1 MAEPLLLDEF
11 IDVKDVYISQ
21 PEVFFDVYLEDEDY
35 TELILDLDNED
46 IQLISIQELID
57 STLINI
63 YLKEQLML
71 IEDIGTY
78 KDRSQAIA
86 NGKESKELYFNWKG
100 QLVRNLVTNMTLNF
114 RRAFSFLRRL
124 F

>member
-1 MAEPLLLDEF
+1 MAEPLLLNEF

-21 PEVFFDVYLEDEDY
+21 PEVFFDVYLEDED
-35 TELILDLDNED
+35 
-46 IQLISIQELID
+46 IQLIPIQELID

-100 QLVRNLVTNMTLNF
+100 QLVRNLVTNITLNF